1 MHNSLLLNAHGD
13 VFNGVSLHPYF
24 VYERSEDSASS
35 FVIHAIRKKNLKL
48 HDAKKAMKVDLQHV
62 SYIISIIQ
70 LLVTVSPRGM

>member
-35 FVIHAIRKKNLKL
+35 FVIHAIRKKLKL
-48 HDAKKAMKVDLQHV
+48 HDAKRAMKVDLQHL